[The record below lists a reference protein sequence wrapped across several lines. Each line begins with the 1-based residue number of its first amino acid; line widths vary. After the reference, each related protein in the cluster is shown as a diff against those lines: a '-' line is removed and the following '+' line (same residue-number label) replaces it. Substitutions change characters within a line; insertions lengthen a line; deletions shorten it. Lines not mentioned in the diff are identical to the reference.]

1 MLKQATSIG
10 YMLLVV
16 TMLAW
21 GWFFLRVRPV
31 DRFKV
36 LSLLEKQIQSKID
49 FLSANQ
55 TRLNVTKDIWLTQD
69 NNSRL
74 HHRIASKSSSLVLK
88 PNEGKLKL
96 IEELDQIKCLMQ
108 ERIYYS
114 NGLAM
119 QQVRLLEAN
128 SGQYHFSEKQLLSQ
142 GVSIFV
148 YKLHTHTLPQ
158 EILLTL
164 PIFSGNA
171 ENVSLIISG
180 KTPELQAKG
189 FIAQMHSKD

>member
-10 YMLLVV
+10 CMLLVI
-16 TMLAW
+16 TMLTW
-21 GWFFLRVRPV
+21 SWFFLRVRPV
-31 DRFKV
+31 DRSKV
-36 LSLLEKQIQSKID
+36 LNLLERQIQSKTG

-55 TRLNVTKDIWLTQD
+55 TRLKVTKDIWLTQD
-69 NNSRL
+69 DNSRL
-74 HHRIASKSSSLVLK
+74 HHRIASKSSLLVLK

-96 IEELDQIKCLMQ
+96 IEELDQINCLMQ

-128 SGQYHFSEKQLLSQ
+128 SGEYHFSEKQLLSQ
-142 GVSIFV
+142 GVSISV
-148 YKLHTHTLPQ
+148 YKLNTHTLPQ
-158 EILLTL
+158 KILLTS

-171 ENVSLIISG
+171 ENISLITSG

-189 FIAQMHSKD
+189 FIAHMYPKD

>member
-10 YMLLVV
+10 CMLLVI
-16 TMLAW
+16 TMLTW

-36 LSLLEKQIQSKID
+36 LSLLERQIQSKTD
-49 FLSANQ
+49 FSSANQ

-74 HHRIASKSSSLVLK
+74 HHRIASRSSLLVLK
-88 PNEGKLKL
+88 PNEGKFKL
-96 IEELDQIKCLMQ
+96 IEELDQINCLMQ

-114 NGLAM
+114 NGVAM

-142 GVSIFV
+142 GVSISV
-148 YKLHTHTLPQ
+148 YKLNTHTLPQ
-158 EILLTL
+158 EIFLTS

-171 ENVSLIISG
+171 ENISMIISG

-189 FIAQMHSKD
+189 FIAQMYPKD